1 MDRPRL
7 LVILGM
13 NLTALAVA
21 RSARRWRVEP
31 WVVDVE
37 PGPAAHSRIA
47 RCMLDRSRSRAAL
60 LQKIIAEV
68 ADRRAWLVS
77 TSDAWNHEL
86 LAHREAVDRAFANV
100 LQPSNDALATC
111 LSKTRFAA
119 WCEANDV
126 PAPRQY
132 RYDPETSQVI
142 GNIGFPVFV
151 RPDETQHGRPRP
163 GIAKARTATTPSELS
178 ACLARFREDGLVPSI
193 SESLLGRELQQ
204 ISVGVAI
211 DGDCAT
217 AMVARKVR
225 PLAQACRVGT
235 LVETID
241 DDEAESLAVA
251 TMRKLGYVG
260 IGEVEILEDTTTGK
274 MYVIEINARPWI
286 QFALAEA
293 AGRDLLG
300 FFLTERRDTHRERQ
314 RKRVWLDFSTDV
326 WNCFNRDDGLVHRQ
340 QISMA
345 EYLRSLL
352 RADVYAR
359 WTLRDPWP
367 FLAETFALGSAV
379 LRTLRRRPLS
389 SKPC

>member
-21 RSARRWRVEP
+21 RSARRWRIEA

-37 PGPAAHSRIA
+37 AGPATNSRVA
-47 RCMLDRSRSRAAL
+47 RCVLDRSRSRASL
-60 LQKIIAEV
+60 LQKIISEAG
-68 ADRRAWLVS
+68 DRRAWLVS

-86 LAHREAVDRAFANV
+86 ISNREAVDDAFERV

-132 RYDPETSQVI
+132 RVDPQTSQVI
-142 GNIGFPVFV
+142 GDIGFPVFV
-151 RPDETQHGRPRP
+151 RPDETQHGRSRP
-163 GIAKARTATTPSELS
+163 GIAKARTAATASELY
-178 ACLARFREDGLVPSI
+178 ACLARFEEDGLMPSI

-204 ISVGVAI
+204 ISIGVAI
-211 DGDCAT
+211 DGDDAT

-241 DDEAESLAVA
+241 DDEAECLALT
-251 TMRKLGYVG
+251 TMRKLGYAG
-260 IGEVEILEDTTTGK
+260 IGEVEILKDTATGK

-300 FFLTERRDTHRERQ
+300 FFLADHRDAHREKQ

-326 WNCFNRDDGLVHRQ
+326 WNCFNRDDGVVRRR
-340 QISMA
+340 QISMS

-359 WTLRDPWP
+359 WALRDPGP
-367 FLAETFALGSAV
+367 FFAETCALGSAV
-379 LRTLRRRPLS
+379 LRTLRRRPLL